1 MTQEADPA
9 AARPRVRRDIS
20 VGPAL
25 MRGSARIHMLK
36 DPVSGKMMT
45 VGDKEHFIISRLDGH
60 RTLADVTTEY
70 GAEFGRR
77 LDDRAWGRI
86 MATLAGRSIL
96 EGSPPPEPAEPASYR
111 QRPTFFHARLPL
123 ARPGP
128 WLERAAGR
136 MGWAFSPAFVLPALA
151 AALLACATV
160 ALNLGALLEAMARF
174 RETPWVGVFAIAVLW
189 GVLALHELGHGLA
202 AARFGAR
209 VGDIGIGWRF
219 PLLTPYCA
227 VEEIQMLP
235 ARKRVYIAFAGVFVS
250 LLVLPLA
257 LVLWVLAPEGSSAHV
272 FASVLLLFGTV
283 AALSNFVPF
292 FRLDGYSMI
301 NHALGT
307 ENLARDSTDHVLNV
321 LRERAKGLDRG
332 RPRPPR
338 SIRIAYVSYA
348 VSAALFYTVL
358 ILAFAAWWFALLQH
372 LLGPWAATGL
382 LVATAIAITIGYRI
396 NVVRK
401 RDRDGLQ
408 RRPRDKEG
416 I

>member
-9 AARPRVRRDIS
+9 AARPRVRRDIT

-25 MRGSARIHMLK
+25 MRGGTAIHVLK
-36 DPVSGKMMT
+36 DPVSGTMMT
-45 VGDKEHFIISRLDGH
+45 VGEKEHFIISRLDGD
-60 RTLADVTTEY
+60 RTLAEVTTEY

-77 LDDRAWGRI
+77 LDDRAWSGI
-86 MATLAGRSIL
+86 MTTLADRSLL
-96 EGSPPPEPAEPASYR
+96 EGGPPPEPAEPASGR
-111 QRPTFFHARLPL
+111 QRPTLFYVRLPL

-128 WLERAAGR
+128 WLERTLTW
-136 MGWAFSPAFVLPALA
+136 MGWAFSPAFVLPVLA
-151 AALLACATV
+151 AAVLACAAV
-160 ALNLGALLEAMARF
+160 ALNLGPLFEAVALF
-174 RETPWVGVFAIAVLW
+174 RKTPWAGVLAVAVLW

-202 AARFGAR
+202 AVRFGAR

-227 VEEIQMLP
+227 VEEVQLLP

-257 LVLWVLAPEGSSAHV
+257 LVFWVLAPEGSGAHV

-283 AALSNFVPF
+283 AALANFVPF
-292 FRLDGYSMI
+292 FRLDGYSML

-307 ENLARDSTDHVLNV
+307 ENLARDSTDHVLNG
-321 LRERAKGLDRG
+321 LRERVKGSDRG

-338 SIRIAYVSYA
+338 SIRIAYVAYA
-348 VSAALFYTVL
+348 VSAVVFYTVL

-372 LLGPWAATGL
+372 LLAPWTAAGL
-382 LVATAIAITIGYRI
+382 LAATAIAVVIGYRI

-401 RDRDGLQ
+401 RGRGGTQ